1 MCCMGTP
8 QKVSNFAELMHKVA
22 RSCFLQPLARKFT
35 NGESLGVTY
44 CSSDEYDAADRVM
57 DEEVSSDLTADIN
70 NDDSRNESVEVY
82 PLESSEYE
90 NLLQRM
96 HAMETVIAEMFDSIS
111 SLKTAYVRLQEAHSP
126 YEPERLYQADKAVVA
141 QIRKLSDLKQSYR
154 RSHEISHSS
163 FSRKIQDMDDKRL
176 QEVYEGVV
184 KDLRSELK
192 EKNAEIESLKQNLR
206 GSNTKK
212 KDKADRPPL
221 KRHASSTRD
230 YHIVV
235 SGCAAF
241 ESPNPQLF
249 QSSMLDVRAAAK
261 NFTALLTS
269 LMKDAK
275 WDIPAAVNSIEPGV
289 KYPKQSHM
297 KYALESYVCQK
308 MFTGFENE
316 TFYMSGSL
324 SSLLEPDKHRRGCF
338 SQFRDMHLMEPMELL
353 NILPDCPF
361 GKFCNK
367 KFLRIVHPKM
377 EEAFFGNFDHRT
389 NVVNGR
395 HPPSYFYEMFCR
407 LAKAVWLLHKLA
419 FSFNPVPSHFHVKR
433 GTAFQPSYMESIV
446 PVEELEDI
454 NGGHLVAFA
463 VTPGFKIGDSVIK
476 SRVYLQARKIN
487 SAD

>member
-8 QKVSNFAELMHKVA
+8 QKVSNFAELIHKVA
-22 RSCFLQPLARKFT
+22 RSCFLQPLAHKFT
-35 NGESLGVTY
+35 NGESLGVAY
-44 CSSDEYDAADRVM
+44 SSSDEYDAADRAFN
-57 DEEVSSDLTADIN
+57 EQISSDLTADIN

-82 PLESSEYE
+82 PLESGEYE
-90 NLLQRM
+90 KLLQKM
-96 HAMETVIAEMFDSIS
+96 HAMETLITEMFESVS
-111 SLKTAYVRLQEAHSP
+111 CLKTAYVRLQEAHSP
-126 YEPERLYQADKAVVA
+126 YEPERLYQADKAVVTEL
-141 QIRKLSDLKQSYR
+141 RKLSELKQSYR

-163 FSRKIQDMDDKRL
+163 FCRKIQDMDDKRL

-206 GSNTKK
+206 ESTTKK
-212 KDKADRPPL
+212 KDKSDRTRL
-221 KRHASSTRD
+221 KRHAGSTRD

-235 SGCAAF
+235 SGRAVF

-249 QSSMLDVRAAAK
+249 QSSMEDVNAAAK
-261 NFTALLTS
+261 NFTAHLIS
-269 LMKDAK
+269 LMKNAK
-275 WDIPAAVNSIEPGV
+275 WDISAAVSSIEPGV

-308 MFTGFENE
+308 IFTGFENE

-324 SSLLEPDKHRRGCF
+324 SSLLEPDKHRRDCF
-338 SQFRDMHLMEPMELL
+338 TQFRDMHLMEPMELL

-367 KFLRIVHPKM
+367 KFLRIIHPKM

-395 HPPSYFYEMFCR
+395 HPSSYFYEMFCR

-433 GTAFQPSYMESIV
+433 ETVFQPTYMESIV
-446 PVEELEDI
+446 PVEELQDI
-454 NGGHLVAFA
+454 DGGHLVAFA
-463 VTPGFKIGDSVIK
+463 VTPGFKIGDFVTK
-476 SRVYLQARKIN
+476 SRVYLQAGNIN
-487 SAD
+487 PAD